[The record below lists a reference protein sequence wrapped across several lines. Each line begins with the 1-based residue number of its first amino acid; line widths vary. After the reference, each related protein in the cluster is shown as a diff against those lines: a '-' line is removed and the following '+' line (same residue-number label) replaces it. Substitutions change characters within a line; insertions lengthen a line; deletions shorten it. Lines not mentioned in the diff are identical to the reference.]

1 MAVVSISRIQIR
13 RGRKNQGTGLPQ
25 LASGEFGWAVD
36 SQELYIGN
44 GSVAEGAP
52 YVGNT
57 KILSER
63 DDLFEFA
70 RSYTY
75 LGSTAYMQTGSD
87 INVPVQRS
95 LQDRLD
101 DRVSIRAFGASGDG
115 SNQTAELQRAID
127 QLFLNPATKTSN
139 GSRVVLHIEPGTY
152 VIDSTIYVPPYA
164 TIIGAGVDK
173 TVITMTGTGPAF
185 KTVNS
190 SSTIGTP
197 ALHSTT
203 TITNQPT
210 NIILSGMTVNIPSN
224 EIGLQ
229 LDSCINSLF
238 QDIKFAGEWISG
250 DAGAISE
257 NAIRLNSL
265 NFAVTTKNNSFSRIQ
280 FNNMSYG
287 VYSDYDVTNNLFS
300 ECIFKD
306 NYISI
311 AFGNTSIIGSTGQ
324 STGPFQNT
332 IKNSSFSYIDR
343 QAILVVAGTG
353 NISTYNRFSLVGNEG
368 GTTADAAYPV
378 IQFDDVL
385 NTSEGDWFDR
395 SRALGYDETYII
407 NTAYIPEVQ
416 GPTFYQNS
424 YTHKL
429 QINFTGTYEKLFK
442 LPADSRKSFEIE
454 YMYVSSQVN
463 ATRTGTLYVVVDPV
477 NNTQALSDEYDYIG
491 DSAYQETL
499 KFKAQTFDENG
510 DLSID
515 TIAVMMLNSTTSDV
529 ANFYYRVK
537 TKV

>member
-1 MAVVSISRIQIR
+1 VAVVSISRIQIR

-57 KILSER
+57 KILSEL

-75 LGSTAYMQTGSD
+75 LGSTAYMQTGSS

-101 DRVSIRAFGASGDG
+101 DRVSVRAFGASGDG
-115 SNQTAELQRAID
+115 SNQTTELQRAID
-127 QLFLNPATKTSN
+127 QLFLNPATKTNSS
-139 GSRVVLHIEPGTY
+139 SRVILHLEPGTY

-164 TIIGAGVDK
+164 NIVGAGIGK
-173 TVITMTGTGPAF
+173 TVITMTGSGPAF

-190 SSTIGTP
+190 SSTIGSP
-197 ALHSTT
+197 AAHSTT

-210 NIILSGMTVNIPSN
+210 NILMTGLTINSTTDQ
-224 EIGLQ
+224 IGLQ

-238 QDIKFAGEWISG
+238 EDINLVNQWTSG
-250 DAGAISE
+250 DAGSVNEIG
-257 NAIRLNSL
+257 IKLNSL
-265 NFAVTTKNNSFSRIQ
+265 NFAVTTKNNCFNRIQ
-280 FNNMSYG
+280 FNNVSYG
-287 VYSDYDVTNNLFS
+287 VYSDYDITNNKFDN
-300 ECIFKD
+300 CIFEN
-306 NYISI
+306 NYISV
-311 AFGNTSIIGSTGQ
+311 AFGNTSIIGSIGQ
-324 STGPFQNT
+324 STGPYQNT
-332 IKNSSFSYIDR
+332 ISNSSFNYIDR
-343 QAILVVAGTG
+343 QAILVAAGTG
-353 NISTYNRFSLVGNEG
+353 NTSFSNRFGLVGNVG
-368 GTTADAAYPV
+368 GSPADAVYPV
-378 IQFDDVL
+378 IQFDDIL
-385 NTSEGDWFDR
+385 NVSEGDWFER
-395 SRALGYDETYII
+395 SRSLGYDESYIL
-407 NTAYIPEVQ
+407 NTPYIPEVQ
-416 GPTFYQNS
+416 GATIYQNT

-429 QINFTGTYEKLFK
+429 QINFTGTYEKLFR

-463 ATRTGTLYVVVDPV
+463 ATRTGTLYVIVDPV
-477 NNTQALSDEYDYIG
+477 TNTQSLSDEYDYIG